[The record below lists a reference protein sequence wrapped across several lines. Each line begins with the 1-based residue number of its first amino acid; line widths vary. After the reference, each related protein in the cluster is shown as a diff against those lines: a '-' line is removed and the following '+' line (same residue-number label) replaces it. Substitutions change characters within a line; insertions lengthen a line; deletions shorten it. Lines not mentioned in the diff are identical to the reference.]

1 MRRRTLAVLGA
12 GLASVLAG
20 GTVLAAPTL
29 YPPAAAGEL
38 PAFTDC
44 EELLAWYVDST
55 LPMVGPWGLDP
66 PAYYAMRDQQSM
78 LTTAAEGSAPGP
90 DEAVGSGETGTNVQ
104 EAGVD
109 EPDVA
114 KTDGTIVVH
123 IANGGSRTWSRQA
136 RPAGG
141 RDVVVTDVTGS
152 PRELSRVPLAGR
164 LGNAELLLVGDKV
177 VVLGDDSYYGGM
189 PDPMESRLMA
199 PEFSPGQGRTSVMVI
214 DITDPV
220 APRIESRQRY
230 DGGLVS
236 AREYDGTLRM
246 VLTTSRPTIDFV
258 VPNRDRTPGQA
269 RLENRRILRN
279 STIEDW
285 LPSVTSGLPG
295 SSGSSGSSGAE
306 RSPLLECEDVRHP
319 GKQSGLGTISVVTF
333 DADSPADRSA
343 TAVTAAGELVYSS
356 TDRLYLATTAGG
368 GWGEPVPLADD
379 SVQAVQQPPRTQV
392 HAFALDGT
400 DTTYVA
406 SGEIPGWVKDRWS
419 LSEHDGHLRVATALG
434 QDMWNPAE
442 NAVVVFEERGDDLV
456 EVGRVAKLG
465 IDEQIQS
472 VRWFGDLAIVVTFR
486 QVDPLYTIDLSDPTQ
501 PEVLGELKIPGFSAY
516 LHPVG
521 DDRLLGL
528 GQNAT
533 LTGSMLGAQA
543 AVFDISNL
551 EDPKR
556 VGATGFNRDTMLS
569 ATSDPRAFT
578 YLPEQRTAL
587 SPVQDYGTGRTRLA
601 ILRVAADGTITRTT
615 TGQIADWDASGVRT
629 LPLGNGQ
636 VALVAGGKV
645 TKLSV

>member
-12 GLASVLAG
+12 GLASAVAG

-29 YPPAAAGEL
+29 SPPAAAGEL
-38 PAFTDC
+38 PTFTDC
-44 EELLAWYVDST
+44 RELLAWYVDGT
-55 LPMVGPWGLDP
+55 LPMVGPWGLDSP
-66 PAYYAMRDQQSM
+66 GYYAMEGQRSM
-78 LTTAAEGSAPGP
+78 LSSTAAEDSAAAP
-90 DEAVGSGETGTNVQ
+90 DQAVGNGATGTNVQ

-114 KTDGTIVVH
+114 KTNGTIVVH
-123 IANGGSRTWSRQA
+123 IANG
-136 RPAGG
+136 
-141 RDVVVTDVTGS
+141 DVVVTDLDGP
-152 PRELSRVPLAGR
+152 PRELSRVPLSGR
-164 LGNAELLLVGDKV
+164 QGNPELLLVGDKV
-177 VVLGDDSYYGGM
+177 VVLSDDSYYGGV
-189 PDPMESRLMA
+189 PAPMESRIMA
-199 PEFSPGQGRTSVMVI
+199 PEFNTGQGRTSVMVI
-214 DITDPV
+214 DITDPA

-246 VLTTSRPTIDFV
+246 VLTTSSPTIDFV
-258 VPNRDRTPGQA
+258 APNRERTPAQA
-269 RLENRRILRN
+269 RLENRAILRN

-285 LPSVTSGLPG
+285 LPSVTSGL
-295 SSGSSGSSGAE
+295 SSLSGSE

-319 GKQSGLGTISVVTF
+319 EKQSGFGTISVVTF

-343 TAVTAAGELVYSS
+343 TAVTAGGELVYSS
-356 TDRLYLATTAGG
+356 TDRLYLATTTGG

-379 SVQAVQQPPRTQV
+379 SVQSVQQPPRTKV

-406 SGEIPGWVKDRWS
+406 SGQIPGWVKDRWS
-419 LSEHDGHLRVATALG
+419 LSEHDGQLRVATALG
-434 QDMWNPAE
+434 QDMSNPAE

-465 IDEQIQS
+465 INEQIQS
-472 VRWFGDLAIVVTFR
+472 VRWFGDLAIMVTFR

-501 PEVLGELKIPGFSAY
+501 PEILGELKIPGFSAY

-528 GQNAT
+528 GQDAT
-533 LTGSMLGAQA
+533 LTGSTLGAQV
-543 AVFDISNL
+543 AVFDISDL
-551 EDPKR
+551 QDPKR
-556 VGATGFNRDTMLS
+556 VGATGFNRDTMLT

-578 YLPEQRTAL
+578 YLPEQSTAL
-587 SPVQDYGTGRTRLA
+587 SPVQDYRTGLTRLA
-601 ILRVAADGTITRTT
+601 FLKIAADGAITRTT
-615 TGQIADWDASGVRT
+615 TGPIADWDASGVRT